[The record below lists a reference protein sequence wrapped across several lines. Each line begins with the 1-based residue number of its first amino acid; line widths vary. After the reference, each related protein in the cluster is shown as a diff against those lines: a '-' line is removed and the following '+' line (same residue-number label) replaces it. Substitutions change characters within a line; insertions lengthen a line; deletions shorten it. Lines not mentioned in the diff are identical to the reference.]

1 MNTITLSAYGTN
13 HALDDVFFL
22 ERLKQV
28 IAERNIQYVV
38 ETGLAG
44 GYSTLKFCQLGLHV
58 IGIDIDPAAIEAT
71 DKTLIDAG
79 ISTDYELHL
88 GNSGEI
94 LTKLNLP
101 PAEQTLFFLDAH
113 NGGGGVGYWPLPDEI
128 NAVPRGQGILVFHD
142 IKVPGKD
149 FGYDLYFH
157 EGKAQE
163 FEYALVKDVLTA
175 WSPNH
180 RVEYM
185 DKASGSYRGVAIV
198 YPE

>member
-1 MNTITLSAYGTN
+1 MSTVPVTAYGPN
-13 HALDDVFFL
+13 HALDDVFLL

-38 ETGLAG
+38 ETGLAA
-44 GYSTLKFCQLGLHV
+44 GYSTLKFCQMGLHV

-71 DKTLIDAG
+71 LATLEQSGVTNFQLHTSNSAELLPFIIPPQPDK
-79 ISTDYELHL
+79 
-88 GNSGEI
+88 
-94 LTKLNLP
+94 
-101 PAEQTLFFLDAH
+101 TLFFLDAH

-128 NAVPRGQGILVFHD
+128 NAIPRSQGVLVFHD

-149 FGYDLYFH
+149 FGYDFYFH
-157 EGKAQE
+157 DGRAQE

-185 DKASGSYRGVAIV
+185 DQASGSYRGVVIV
-198 YPE
+198 YPS